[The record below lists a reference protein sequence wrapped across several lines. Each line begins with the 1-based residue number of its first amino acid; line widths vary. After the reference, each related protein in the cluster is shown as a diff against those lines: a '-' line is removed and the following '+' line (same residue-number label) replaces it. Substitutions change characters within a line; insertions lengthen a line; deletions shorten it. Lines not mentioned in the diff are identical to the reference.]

1 MVKKTDFDMEL
12 FFKAL
17 ADKTRLRLISLMG
30 EEEICVCFFQEVINT
45 TQTKISRHL
54 AYLRKAGLVEA
65 RREGKWMHYRVIEP
79 QDEHAAKAFREIRE
93 WLKQDAQMQRDSAK
107 LVQVCCS
114 PSLPVQ
120 LQRAPRP
127 AALVG

>member
-1 MVKKTDFDMEL
+1 MEL

-65 RREGKWMHYRVIEP
+65 RREGKWMHYRVVEP
-79 QDEHAAKAFREIRE
+79 QDEHAAKVFREIRE

-127 AALVG
+127 TAALIG

>member
-1 MVKKTDFDMEL
+1 MSKKNDFDMEL

-30 EEEICVCFFQEVINT
+30 EDEICVCFFQEVIST

-65 RREGKWMHYRVIEP
+65 RRDGKWIHYRVVEP
-79 QDEHAAKAFREIRE
+79 DDEHAVRAFREIRE
-93 WLKQDAQMQRDSAK
+93 WLKQDAQMQRDSQK

-114 PSLPVQ
+114 PKLPVQ

-127 AALVG
+127 ASLVG

>member
-1 MVKKTDFDMEL
+1 MGKKTSFDMEL

-17 ADKTRLRLISLMG
+17 ADKTRLRLINLMG
-30 EEEICVCFFQEVINT
+30 NGEICVCFFQEVISS

-65 RREGKWMHYRVIEP
+65 RREGKWMHYKLVEP
-79 QDEHAAKAFREIRE
+79 KEEHAAKMFREIRD
-93 WLKQDAQMQRDSAK
+93 WLAHDEQMKRDTEK
-107 LVQVCCS
+107 LVNVCCS
-114 PSLPVQ
+114 PAVPVQ

-127 AALVG
+127 ASLAG